1 MVVGMPLWG
10 CRYAQP
16 LGVSR
21 SAAGL
26 AWGADGIVC
35 GGMTGPT
42 GAAGRL
48 GRGERTVRTFVALE
62 LPDTMRAEIVD
73 LARCLAGRVTGRF
86 VPGEN
91 YHLTLAFLGEIG
103 EAESRDAIAA
113 MDEVAAGRG
122 PVRLR
127 PTGLG
132 TFGKPSDCTL
142 WLGIEAASELVAL
155 AEELRAALAARGIA
169 FDGKPLR
176 PHITLAR
183 RVRLPKGE
191 LAPLVFPEPAY
202 AAHMTL
208 FKSTLTPEG
217 AIYKPL
223 YRAELKFVPTTL
235 A

>member
-1 MVVGMPLWG
+1 M
-10 CRYAQP
+10 
-16 LGVSR
+16 
-21 SAAGL
+21 
-26 AWGADGIVC
+26 
-35 GGMTGPT
+35 
-42 GAAGRL
+42 
-48 GRGERTVRTFVALE
+48 RT
-62 LPDTMRAEIVD
+62 EIVD
-73 LARCLAGRVTGRF
+73 LARCLAGQVTGRF
-86 VPGEN
+86 IPGEN

-103 EAESRDAIAA
+103 EAESRDVIAA
-113 MDEVAAGRG
+113 MGEVVAGCG

-191 LAPLVFPEPAY
+191 LAPLAFPELAY
-202 AAHMTL
+202 ATRMTL

-217 AIYKPL
+217 AIYKSL
-223 YRAELKFVPTTL
+223 YTVDLGDPDPGRQSGGLGLFGP
-235 A
+235 

>member
-1 MVVGMPLWG
+1 
-10 CRYAQP
+10 
-16 LGVSR
+16 
-21 SAAGL
+21 
-26 AWGADGIVC
+26 
-35 GGMTGPT
+35 MTGPT

-103 EAESRDAIAA
+103 EAESRDVIAA
-113 MDEVAAGRG
+113 MDEAAAGRG
-122 PVRLR
+122 PVRLH

-142 WLGIEAASELVAL
+142 WLGIEPVPELVVL
-155 AEELRAALAARGIA
+155 AEELRAALADRGIA
-169 FDGKPLR
+169 FDGKPFR

-191 LAPLVFPEPAY
+191 LAPLAFPEPAH
-202 AAHMTL
+202 ATRMTL

-217 AIYKPL
+217 PIYKPL
-223 YRAELKFVPTTL
+223 YQAELGG
-235 A
+235 AED